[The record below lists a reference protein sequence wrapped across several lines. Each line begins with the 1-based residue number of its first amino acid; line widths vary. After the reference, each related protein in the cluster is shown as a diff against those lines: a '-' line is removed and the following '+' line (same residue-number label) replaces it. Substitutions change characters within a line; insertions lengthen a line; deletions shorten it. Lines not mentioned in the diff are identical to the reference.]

1 MKGII
6 DEYADAKAA
15 ARNRVL
21 ADERL
26 KLVCEIAQLRAALKE
41 AAEVMDG
48 EGLAAADGA
57 WGALGIAPP
66 HTQRREG

>member
-26 KLVCEIAQLRAALKE
+26 KLVSEIVRLRAALLRIKNIDKS
-41 AAEVMDG
+41 EVETMKA
-48 EGLAAADGA
+48 LARI
-57 WGALGIAPP
+57 ALE
-66 HTQRREG
+66 TS